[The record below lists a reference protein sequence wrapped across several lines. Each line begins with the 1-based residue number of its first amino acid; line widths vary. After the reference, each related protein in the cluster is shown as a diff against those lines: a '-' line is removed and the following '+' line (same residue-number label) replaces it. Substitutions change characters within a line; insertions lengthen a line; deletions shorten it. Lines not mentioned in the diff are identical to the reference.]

1 MRMSRIF
8 RPEAWHVLLGCLTL
22 LFLSQV
28 PIHPAPILPDKAVPE
43 TGTPASAREEPE
55 AEPEP
60 EPEPEPE
67 TLLGLTLEQAFERL
81 GPPHQVGVVRGSEPW
96 QDDVLFI
103 YPKGLSLFWF
113 QDRVWQVR
121 FSPPFTG
128 DVRGIRIGD
137 TRDHVLELL
146 GNPYFSENDWILY
159 HFAGSSYPIRLRVF
173 FREGLVE
180 DMYLYRGD
188 F

>member
-1 MRMSRIF
+1 MIPSKQVESYKSSLWIPLSQKFVEFQLLRMARLILGGIL
-8 RPEAWHVLLGCLTL
+8 LLGM
-22 LFLSQV
+22 Q
-28 PIHPAPILPDKAVPE
+28 P
-43 TGTPASAREEPE
+43 TPLQANPVQMGMINPGSL
-55 AEPEP
+55 
-60 EPEPEPE
+60 EPE
-67 TLLGLTLEQAFERL
+67 TLLGMTLEDAFHRF

-103 YPKGLSLFWF
+103 YPQGINLFWF

-121 FSPPFTG
+121 LSAPFTG
-128 DVRGIRIGD
+128 KVRGIQIGD
-137 TRDHVLELL
+137 SRDQVSEVL
-146 GNPYFSENDWILY
+146 GPPYYTETGWNLY
-159 HFAGSSYPIRLRVF
+159 HFEGPSYPIRLRVF